1 MWPCG
6 LHLLKFE
13 VRVSWIKYAKLYFCF
28 LKYRWGNDSDLVNPK
43 GEFEI
48 VCFFFFCMARSYM
61 FTTVFFLNRLKLK
74 VNYMQELIFT
84 FFLTKITQIFF
95 EVTAFWVTNTYL
107 SRLPD

>member
-1 MWPCG
+1 
-6 LHLLKFE
+6 
-13 VRVSWIKYAKLYFCF
+13 
-28 LKYRWGNDSDLVNPK
+28 
-43 GEFEI
+43 
-48 VCFFFFCMARSYM
+48 MARSYM

-107 SRLPD
+107 SRLPDYRRPNDQVLANDM